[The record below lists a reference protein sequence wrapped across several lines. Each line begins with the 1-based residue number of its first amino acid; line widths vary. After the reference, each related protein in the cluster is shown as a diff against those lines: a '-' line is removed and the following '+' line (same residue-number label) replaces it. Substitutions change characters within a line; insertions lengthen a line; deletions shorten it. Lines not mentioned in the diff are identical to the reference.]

1 MSTPVD
7 ASGASSAAA
16 MDRRFFGHPRGL
28 STLFFTEMWERFSYY
43 GMRAIL
49 TLYMTKSLVEG
60 GLGFDEKYAALI
72 YATYV
77 SSVWYL
83 PLVGGWLADKVFGAR
98 RAVLIGG
105 IIIAC
110 GHYSMAINT
119 QLNFYAGLILIATG
133 TGLLKPNIS
142 AMVGQ
147 LYPEKDQRRDAG
159 FSIFYM
165 GINLGAFL
173 SPIIVGFLA
182 QHPWFRHYLGSMG
195 LDPNSAWHWGFGAA
209 GVGMTLGLIQ
219 YLLPFTIKMNP
230 KAFAITIGALGG
242 FVIGELA
249 GLFIRIVWPM
259 PILVFGIIGLAM
271 GVALAIWINSLRK
284 KSLESS
290 GYPKGKLFWL
300 IPGHPLNEVG
310 KPPQP
315 DRELEAANQGKAE
328 SSFDPVIVGLAVLG
342 GLIGAGIGY
351 YFGDSG
357 WVAALFPGVVG
368 FFAGYLVGTTRLLNG
383 DELKRVLAI
392 FILFIFSILFW
403 MTYEQAGSSLTLFA
417 DRMTRPTVFGWEYP
431 SSWFQS
437 VPAIFVIIFAP
448 MFAALWQKMGERQ
461 PSSPGKFIYGLFF
474 AGIAFVVVT
483 IASMMGGGGRVSPWW
498 LVLVYLLQ
506 TFGELCLSP
515 VGLSAVTKLSPARMV
530 GLMMGV
536 WFLSISI
543 GSYIA
548 GLATRLFAGNDN
560 AVLTR
565 GFAIFAGITLA
576 GALIL
581 AILTPLIKK
590 LIPREAI

>member
-7 ASGASSAAA
+7 ASGSGSAAA
-16 MDRRFFGHPRGL
+16 MDREFFGHPRGL

-49 TLYMTKSLVEG
+49 TLYMTKLLAEG

-83 PLVGGWLADKVFGAR
+83 PLIGGWLADRIFGAR
-98 RAVLIGG
+98 HAVLIGG

-119 QLNFYAGLILIATG
+119 HFNFYAGLILIACG

-147 LYPEKDQRRDAG
+147 LYPDKDQRRDAG

-173 SPIIVGFLA
+173 SPIVVGFLA
-182 QHPWFRHYLGSMG
+182 QAPAFRKFITTMG
-195 LDPNSAWHWGFGAA
+195 FDPNSVWHWGFGAA
-209 GVGMTLGLIQ
+209 GVGMTLGLVQ

-230 KAFAITIGALGG
+230 RAFRILMLSLLGALIGLIGG
-242 FVIGELA
+242 LILR
-249 GLFIRIVWPM
+249 LIWPI
-259 PILVFGIIGLAM
+259 PIFVFGFLGLALGIVV
-271 GVALAIWINSLRK
+271 GVWLNSMKR
-284 KSLESS
+284 ESDQK
-290 GYPKGKLFWL
+290 GNYPKGKLFRL
-300 IPGHPLNEVG
+300 IHGHPLNEVG
-310 KPPQP
+310 KAPKPKHE
-315 DRELEAANQGKAE
+315 RNAEETQGT
-328 SSFDPVIVGLAVLG
+328 FDVVTLGLAILG
-342 GLIGAGIGY
+342 CAVGIGIGY
-351 YFGDSG
+351 YFGDAGFVS
-357 WVAALFPGVVG
+357 ALFPGVVG
-368 FFAGYLVGTTRLLNG
+368 FFAGYLIGTTRLLNG
-383 DELKRVLAI
+383 DELKRVLVI

-417 DRMTRPTVFGWEYP
+417 DRLTRTTIFGWQYP

-448 MFAALWQKMGERQ
+448 MFAALWQKLGERQ

-483 IASMMGGGGRVSPWW
+483 IASMLGGGGRVSPLW

-515 VGLSAVTKLSPARMV
+515 VGLSTVTKLSPARMV
-530 GLMMGV
+530 GLMLGV

-548 GLATRLFAGNDN
+548 GLTTRLFEGNDN
-560 AVLTR
+560 AVLTK

-576 GALIL
+576 GTLVL
-581 AILTPLIKK
+581 AILTPFIKK